1 MPHTAW
7 RRGRGFAPSLSGAG
21 AELPARGR
29 ARAAGL
35 DAKAAMAC
43 SNPWDAAQPTAAG
56 LVLAKCLA
64 AGVVTQEML
73 DLSAKQAPCFVHL
86 TEVEKIADIR
96 AEINQKSLETEILGL
111 EKETA
116 DIAHPYFLTQKCQ
129 ALQVM
134 NKHLE
139 AVLKEKRTLRQRLMK
154 PLCQENLP
162 IEAVFHRYVAELL
175 TLAVAFI
182 EKLESHLQTIRSIPQ
197 IPLTM
202 KNMDNALAK
211 INLLV
216 TETEELAEQILT
228 WRDMQKG
235 IHYDNSQITNES
247 DPSFRSLV
255 SP

>member
-1 MPHTAW
+1 
-7 RRGRGFAPSLSGAG
+7 
-21 AELPARGR
+21 
-29 ARAAGL
+29 
-35 DAKAAMAC
+35 MAC
-43 SNPWDAAQPTAAG
+43 LNPWEPVQPTAAG
-56 LVLAKCLA
+56 LVLSKCLA

-96 AEINQKSLETEILGL
+96 AEINQKSLEAEIMGL

-116 DIAHPYFLTQKCQ
+116 DIAHPYFLTQKCH

-154 PLCQENLP
+154 PLCQENFP
-162 IEAVFHRYVAELL
+162 IEAIFHRYVAELL

-182 EKLESHLQTIRSIPQ
+182 EKLESHLQTIKSIPQ

-216 TETEELAEQILT
+216 TETEELAEQILR
-228 WRDMQKG
+228 WRELQKG
-235 IHYDNSQITNES
+235 IHYDNSEITNES
-247 DPSFRSLV
+247 DSSFRSLV
-255 SP
+255 PP

>member
-1 MPHTAW
+1 
-7 RRGRGFAPSLSGAG
+7 
-21 AELPARGR
+21 
-29 ARAAGL
+29 
-35 DAKAAMAC
+35 MAC
-43 SNPWDAAQPTAAG
+43 SNPWGVAQPTAAG
-56 LVLAKCLA
+56 LLLARCLA

-73 DLSAKQAPCFVHL
+73 DLSAKQVPCFEHL
-86 TEVEKIADIR
+86 SEMEQIADLQ
-96 AEINQKSLETEILGL
+96 AEIQEKSLETEILRL

-116 DIAHPYFLTQKCQ
+116 DIAHPYFLMQKCQ

-162 IEAVFHRYVAELL
+162 IEAMFHRYVAELL

-182 EKLESHLQTIRSIPQ
+182 EKVESHLQIIRSIPR
-197 IPLTM
+197 IPMTM
-202 KNMDNALAK
+202 KNLDNALAK

-228 WRDMQKG
+228 WRELQKE
-235 IHYDNSQITNES
+235 IHYNSQITNKS
-247 DPSFRSLV
+247 DSSFSILV
-255 SP
+255 PP